1 MLRWLGT
8 GVIALLFFLNA
19 ALPSTT
25 MGRRGHD
32 GTVKSDVA
40 GAAGAIG
47 AHLPGLSLTDLD
59 GTPVRLADLRGQA
72 VLLTFERSVD
82 W

>member
-8 GVIALLFFLNA
+8 GVIALLFVLNA
-19 ALPSTT
+19 ALPST
-25 MGRRGHD
+25 GIGPHGHGD
-32 GTVKSDVA
+32 TVKGD
-40 GAAGAIG
+40 GASAASTIG

-59 GTPVRLADLRGQA
+59 GTPVQLADLRGHR